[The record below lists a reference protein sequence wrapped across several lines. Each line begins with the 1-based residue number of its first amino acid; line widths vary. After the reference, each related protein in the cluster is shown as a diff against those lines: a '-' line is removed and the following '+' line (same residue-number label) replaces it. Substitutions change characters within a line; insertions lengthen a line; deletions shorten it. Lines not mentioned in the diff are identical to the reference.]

1 MVYGAHE
8 PREDPLGSQQKRTS
22 YFFGP
27 KILSVVC
34 FPLKDLFHLSQE
46 PRVASSS
53 SAKDLAL
60 AKDQQGAEE
69 EEEEEEGSLG
79 VWTCWLL
86 GG

>member
-1 MVYGAHE
+1 MYGAHE
-8 PREDPLGSQQKRTS
+8 PREDPLSSQQKRTS

-34 FPLKDLFHLSQE
+34 FLLKDLFYLPQE

-53 SAKDLAL
+53 SVKDLAL
-60 AKDQQGAEE
+60 AKDQQGA
-69 EEEEEEGSLG
+69 EEEEEGSLG

>member
-1 MVYGAHE
+1 MYGAYE
-8 PREDPLGSQQKRTS
+8 LREDPLNSQQKRTS

-27 KILSVVC
+27 KILSIVC
-34 FPLKDLFHLSQE
+34 FLLKDLFYLPQE

-69 EEEEEEGSLG
+69 EEEGSLG